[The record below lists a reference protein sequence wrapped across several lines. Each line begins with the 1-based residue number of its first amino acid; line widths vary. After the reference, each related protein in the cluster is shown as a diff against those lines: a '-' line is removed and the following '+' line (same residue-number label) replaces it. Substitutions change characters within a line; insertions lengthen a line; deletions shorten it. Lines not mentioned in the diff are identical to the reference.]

1 LFPNKWTSFFKW
13 ANFATK
19 AAREKKLLKMCFFS
33 ETFCAKYEI
42 PPRLWGHLK
51 MLWTKRISSEQRKN
65 NRLSL
70 ALSEIK
76 TLLIF
81 VFFTNERTLFKTNNN
96 KSIIKPGHNL
106 WCCLFD
112 GHKSDNTFNC
122 LNVNK
127 INFLPVPY
135 SPSLDKINVLGLK
148 LIFKRN

>member
-1 LFPNKWTSFFKW
+1 MFPNKWTSFFKW

-19 AAREKKLLKMCFFS
+19 AAREKNLLKMCFFS
-33 ETFCAKYEI
+33 ETFYAKYEI

-70 ALSEIK
+70 ASSEIK

-96 KSIIKPGHNL
+96 KSIIKSGHNL

-112 GHKSDNTFNC
+112 GHKSDNTLNC

-127 INFLPVPY
+127 INFCQCRIL
-135 SPSLDKINVLGLK
+135 LL
-148 LIFKRN
+148 